1 MLLEEEILKEFSEI
15 RELQYES
22 FPDMRSSD
30 LSTYENLKKTPW
42 IKIFIKKLLNI
53 FSFPIAEKK
62 YFVLGI
68 REKEFLSCLPKHSTV
83 VIVQSFKEAI
93 FALRNGFD
101 FIYFGLINYS
111 LIRAFFEKKPQYL
124 KEIVKNASRIL
135 LLSAHPSL
143 IIYFNDVKP
152 MEVLFRRVA
161 TNLDKKITT
170 VCGQHGLLL
179 DTDKEDFIF
188 EGEYSKY
195 FLAIGNSQKK
205 IAQEKFGSKTKII
218 NLGPLK
224 CLSELDPFNIV
235 EVILVSNGGADVD
248 EARSK
253 LTTKLILNLSR
264 ILEKYSIG
272 HKIKPH
278 PSEDLSVYSKSNK
291 VFLGDK
297 SELLTKK
304 PRVFIGFVS
313 TLLYEA
319 HVIGHTTI
327 EIKFRKKGFNLNH
340 HQSNTFITDHSF
352 YEDQLEEIS
361 NTLISMKEVQRNETD
376 SYYFEPLKNRVLSS
390 LAKIERDSLS
400 LEEND

>member
-1 MLLEEEILKEFSEI
+1 MDLEKKILREFSEI
-15 RELQYES
+15 RELQYGTY
-22 FPDMRSSD
+22 PKMRSSD
-30 LSTYENLKKTPW
+30 MSTYENLKKTPW
-42 IKIFIKKLLNI
+42 IKISIKKLLNI
-53 FSFPIAEKK
+53 FSFTRTEKK

-83 VIVQSFKEAI
+83 LIVQSLKEAI
-93 FALRNGFD
+93 FALRNRFN
-101 FIYFGLINYS
+101 FIYFGLINYC
-111 LIRAFFEKKPQYL
+111 LIRAFIEKKPQYL

-135 LLSAHPSL
+135 SRNTYPSL

-152 MEVLFRRVA
+152 MEVLFRCVA

-179 DTDKEDFIF
+179 DLGKEDYII
-188 EGEYSKY
+188 EGKYSDY

-205 IAQEKFGSKTKII
+205 IAHEKLGSKTKII
-218 NLGPLK
+218 NLGPLR
-224 CLSELDPFNIV
+224 CLSKLDPSNIV
-235 EVILVSNGGADVD
+235 EIILVSNGGADVD
-248 EARSK
+248 ETRSK
-253 LTTKLILNLSR
+253 LTANLLLNLSR
-264 ILEKYSIG
+264 KLEENSIE
-272 HKIKPH
+272 HLIKPH
-278 PSEDLSVYSKSNK
+278 PTDDQSVYSESKK

-297 SELLTKK
+297 SVLLTKK

-313 TLLYEA
+313 SLLYEA
-319 HVIGHTTI
+319 HTVGHTTI

-340 HQSNTFITDHSF
+340 HENNSFITDHSF

-390 LAKIERDSLS
+390 LAKIERENLS
-400 LEEND
+400 LEENG